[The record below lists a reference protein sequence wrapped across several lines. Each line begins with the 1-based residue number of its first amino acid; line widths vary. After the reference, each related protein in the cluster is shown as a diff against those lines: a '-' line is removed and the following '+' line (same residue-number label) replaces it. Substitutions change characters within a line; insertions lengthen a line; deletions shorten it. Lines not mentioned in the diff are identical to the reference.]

1 VRVVTGKDKDY
12 ATDKILK
19 GDSVKN
25 YPQKAAAGDLA
36 QWEKEIKTKE
46 IWDLTYDDNLWAD
59 DEDLDNQ
66 DLPVIDYN
74 WMSQCDPAK
83 TFWTCVNSTG
93 RRIKKGEQIF
103 RCYGRQSNLGL
114 LLNYGFAY
122 HDNPYDYVEV
132 K

>member
-12 ATDKILK
+12 ATDQILK

-59 DEDLDNQ
+59 DEDQ
-66 DLPVIDYN
+66 D
-74 WMSQCDPAK
+74 S
-83 TFWTCVNSTG
+83 
-93 RRIKKGEQIF
+93 
-103 RCYGRQSNLGL
+103 
-114 LLNYGFAY
+114 
-122 HDNPYDYVEV
+122 
-132 K
+132 